1 MNKTNPVP
9 RLKKRVSKE
18 RMSDKAFLSS
28 LDYIKN
34 NRLAEEER
42 TILEIYLSSESRQEA
57 AKKLGNSGTLF
68 YRKLNQLCEKL
79 KSYKE
84 IYKAF
89 NYAVMPPKKED
100 LDKMITIYDLGLS
113 KKSITTLKKLNIRT
127 ITSLLQLDIKELSR
141 ESYVGVKTIV
151 ELSQA
156 QNNIKAREI

>member
-18 RMSDKAFLSS
+18 RMSDKAFLKA
-28 LDYIKN
+28 LDYLKS
-34 NRLAEEER
+34 NRLNEEEK
-42 TILEIYLSSESRQEA
+42 TLLEIYLSSESRQEA
-57 AKKLGNSGTLF
+57 AEKLGNSGALF

-113 KKSITTLKKLNIRT
+113 KKSITTLRKLNIRT
-127 ITSLLQLDIKELSR
+127 IAGLAQLDIKELSQ

-156 QNNIKAREI
+156 QNNMARGI

>member
-18 RMSDKAFLSS
+18 RMSDKAFLAA

-34 NRLAEEER
+34 NRLIEEEK

-57 AKKLGNSGTLF
+57 AEKLGNSGALF
-68 YRKLNQLCEKL
+68 YRKLNHLCEKL

-89 NYAVMPPKKED
+89 NYVVMPPKKED
-100 LDKMITIYDLGLS
+100 LGKMITIYDLGLS
-113 KKSITTLKKLNIRT
+113 KKSITTLKKLKVRT
-127 ITSLLQLDIKELSR
+127 ITDLLKLDIKELSQ

-156 QNNIKAREI
+156 QNNIKAR